1 MTEKEFIN
9 KWKTGISL
17 EGIKNFPSDF
27 FTTQDCTK
35 YSLDEKT
42 LMIGE
47 EFFGKYE
54 ILDAKGNVFLQV
66 NDYLQAKYLV
76 YSSRNKVKKVNMPN
90 SSLELKKILADYEK
104 YLDSLLLKIQTDYK
118 KTFNSSTN
126 LHCVTNEIFHSLNLA
141 RY

>member
-9 KWKTGISL
+9 KWKTEIST

-27 FTTQDCTK
+27 LKSQECTE
-35 YSLDEKT
+35 YILNEKS

-54 ILDAKGNVFLQV
+54 ILDAQGNVFLQV
-66 NDYLQAKYLV
+66 DDYLQAKYLV
-76 YSSRNKVKKVNMPN
+76 YSSRNKVLKINMPN
-90 SSLELKKILADYEK
+90 NQSELKMIISEYEK
-104 YLDSLLLKIQTDYK
+104 YLDSLLIKIQNDYK
-118 KTFNSSTN
+118 KIFHTTTN
-126 LHCVTNEIFHSLNLA
+126 LHSVTNDIFHSLNLT

>member
-27 FTTQDCTK
+27 FTTQDCTE

-90 SSLELKKILADYEK
+90 NNSELKNMITEYEK
-104 YLDSLLLKIQTDYK
+104 YLDSLLIKIQNDYK
-118 KTFNSSTN
+118 KIFHSTTN
-126 LHCVTNEIFHSLNLA
+126 LHKVTNEIFHSLNLT

>member
-9 KWKTGISL
+9 KWKTEINS
-17 EGIKNFPSDF
+17 EGIKNFPFDF
-27 FTTQDCTK
+27 LTTQEFTE
-35 YSLDEKT
+35 YNLDEKT

-66 NDYLQAKYLV
+66 EDYLQAKYLV
-76 YSSRNKVKKVNMPN
+76 YSSRNKLQKVNIPSNN
-90 SSLELKKILADYEK
+90 SELKNIITEYEK
-104 YLDSLLLKIQTDYK
+104 YLDSLLIKIQNDYK
-118 KTFNSSTN
+118 KVFHSTTN
-126 LHCVTNEIFHSLNLA
+126 LHSVTNEIFHSLNLT

>member
-1 MTEKEFIN
+1 LTEKEFIN
-9 KWKTGISL
+9 KWKSEISN
-17 EGIKNFPSDF
+17 EGVKNFPSDF
-27 FTTQDCTK
+27 LITQDCSE
-35 YSLDEKT
+35 YDLNEKS

-66 NDYLQAKYLV
+66 DDYLQAKYLV
-76 YSSRNKVKKVNMPN
+76 YASKNKIQKVNMPN

>member
-9 KWKTGISL
+9 KWKADITS
-17 EGIKNFPSDF
+17 EGIKYFPFDF
-27 FTTQDCTK
+27 LSSQEGIE
-35 YSLDEKT
+35 YNLDEKS

-66 NDYLQAKYLV
+66 DDYLQAKYLV
-76 YSSRNKVKKVNMPN
+76 YSSRNKVQKINMPKDV
-90 SSLELKKILADYEK
+90 SVLKNVLSEYEK
-104 YLDSLLLKIQTDYK
+104 YLDSLLIKIQNDYK
-118 KTFNSSTN
+118 KIFHSTTN
-126 LHCVTNEIFHSLNLA
+126 LLSVTNDIFHSLNLT